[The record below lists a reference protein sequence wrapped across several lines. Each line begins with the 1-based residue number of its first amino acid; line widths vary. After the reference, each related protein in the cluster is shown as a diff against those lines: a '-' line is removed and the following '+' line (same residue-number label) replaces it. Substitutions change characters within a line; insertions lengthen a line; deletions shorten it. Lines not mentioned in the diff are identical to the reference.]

1 MLGNE
6 TANDKDCL
14 SGKPSTNEECNA
26 NIPCS
31 CKPNPQQCAQ
41 LSLYLRNNVLNEP
54 VYNELI
60 GLCKKTCC
68 KECKSN

>member
-6 TANDKDCL
+6 TANDTNCP
-14 SGKPSTNEECNA
+14 SGKPSTNKECNA
-26 NIPCS
+26 NVPCP

-41 LSLYLRNNVLNEP
+41 LSFYLRNNVQIEL

-60 GLCKKTCC
+60 GLCKKMCC
-68 KECKSN
+68 KECKFN